1 MKQRHQVIIRRYTVL
16 RKQLLNKAKAILLTT
31 NILKISIKY
40 VSKKI
45 SLRISVK
52 LETHLRKR
60 MILFTL
66 IWTLSPLEKVK

>member
-1 MKQRHQVIIRRYTVL
+1 MKQKHQVIIRRYTVL

-31 NILKISIKY
+31 NILNISIKY

>member
-31 NILKISIKY
+31 NILNISIKY

>member
-52 LETHLRKR
+52 LETHLRKH

>member
-40 VSKKI
+40 ISKKL

-66 IWTLSPLEKVK
+66 LWTLSPLEKVK